1 METDF
6 NISPVNGSTGAFIA
20 ARVDTGGCGAN
31 KAQGLYLY
39 ALPDK
44 YILSYALSML
54 LSWICFMYFTIYV
67 IM

>member
-54 LSWICFMYFTIYV
+54 LS
-67 IM
+67 